1 MKKCICIVG
10 TLDTKGREIEY
21 IRQIVESRG
30 LETVI
35 IDTGIMGKAYCDAH
49 YTRQM
54 VAKAAGQN
62 IEELVRQ
69 GKREVANPAMASGA
83 TVIAKDLLKQG
94 KIHAILSVGGSQGTS
109 LSASVMRALP
119 IGFPKVMVST
129 MASGDTSGFVDIN
142 DIAMMF
148 SVADIMG
155 LNKMTRVILANAAG
169 AAIGMAETEV
179 PKQEIS
185 KPAIAVTT
193 VGITTACAMK
203 AIEVLEENGFE
214 PVIFH
219 TVGSGGRAMEHLIEE
234 GFINGVLDI
243 SVIEL
248 VHHQT
253 GCMFDAGAG
262 RLTAAGRKGIP
273 QVVIPGSVSVLVFIP
288 HEAMPVSMKDRQQ
301 VAHTPQVLDVRCS
314 KEEQVAVGIEMGEK
328 LSAAKGKTKVF
339 VPMKGFDSYSNE
351 GNVLYNKEA
360 DAAFVEAFKDK
371 LRKDI
376 PFEVVDM
383 DINDEEFAVKI
394 TNALIDMMKE

>member
-21 IRQIVESRG
+21 MRQIVESRG
-30 LETVI
+30 LDTVI
-35 IDTGIMGKAYCDAH
+35 IDTGVMGKAYCQAH
-49 YTRQM
+49 YSRET
-54 VAKAAGQN
+54 VAKAAGHDIN
-62 IEELVRQ
+62 ELVKQ
-69 GKREVANPAMASGA
+69 GLREVANPAMANGA
-83 TVIAKDLLKQG
+83 TLIVKDLLKQG
-94 KIHAILSVGGSQGTS
+94 KIHAILSVGGTQGTS
-109 LSASVMRALP
+109 LSAAVMRALP

-129 MASGDTSGFVDIN
+129 MASGNTSDFVDIN
-142 DIAMMF
+142 DITMMF

-155 LNKMTRVILANAAG
+155 LNKITRVILANAAG
-169 AAIGMAETEV
+169 AAIGMAETET
-179 PKQEIS
+179 PKEKIS
-185 KPAIAVTT
+185 KPTIAVTT
-193 VGITTACAMK
+193 VGITTKCAMK

-219 TVGSGGRAMEHLIEE
+219 TVGSGGRAMEHLVEE

-253 GCMFDAGAG
+253 GCMFDAGPG

-288 HEAMPVSMKDRQQ
+288 HEAMPENMKDRQQ
-301 VAHTPQVLDVRCS
+301 IAHTPQVLDVRCS
-314 KEEQVAVGIEMGEK
+314 QEEQVAVGVDMGVK

-339 VPMKGFDSYSNE
+339 VPIKGFDSYSNE
-351 GNVLYNKEA
+351 GNVLWNKDA
-360 DAAFVEAFKDK
+360 DAAFVEAFRDN

-383 DINDEEFAVKI
+383 DINDEQFAVLI
-394 TNALIDMMKE
+394 TKALIEMMRE

>member
-1 MKKCICIVG
+1 MKKSICILG

-21 IRQIVESRG
+21 MRQIIEGRG
-30 LETVI
+30 LDTVI
-35 IDTGIMGKAYCDAH
+35 IDTGVMGKAYCEAH
-49 YTRQM
+49 YTRGM
-54 VAKAAGQN
+54 VAKAAGHD
-62 IEELVRQ
+62 IDELVKQ
-69 GKREVANPAMASGA
+69 GTREHASPIMANGA
-83 TVIAKDLLKQG
+83 TTIAKDLLAQG
-94 KIHAILSVGGSQGTS
+94 KMHAILSVGGTQGTS
-109 LSASVMRALP
+109 LSAKVMRELP
-119 IGFPKVMVST
+119 IGFPKIMVST
-129 MASGDTSGFVDIN
+129 MASGDTSGFVDIK
-142 DIAMMF
+142 DFTMMF

-155 LNKMTRVILANAAG
+155 LNKLTRVILANAAG
-169 AAIGMAETEV
+169 AAIGMAETEI
-179 PKQEIS
+179 PKQETS
-185 KPAIAVTT
+185 KPTIAVTT

-203 AIEVLEENGFE
+203 AIEILEENGFE

-219 TVGSGGRAMEHLIEE
+219 TVGSGGRAMEHLVEE

-253 GCMFDAGAG
+253 GCMFDAGPG

-288 HEAMPVSMKDRQQ
+288 HDAMPASMKDRQQ

-314 KEEQVAVGIEMGEK
+314 HEEQVAVGVEMGAK
-328 LSAAKGKTKVF
+328 LSAAQGKTKVF

-351 GNVLYNKEA
+351 GNVLWNKEA
-360 DAAFVEAFKDK
+360 DEAFVQAFKDN

-383 DINDEEFAVKI
+383 DINDEQFAVLI
-394 TNALIDMMKE
+394 TNALIKMMRE